1 MIEKENYSLLKHN
14 TFGIDVKAKH
24 FIEYNSE
31 DELIQF
37 ISEGRLK
44 TPFLHIGEG
53 SNLLFLTDY
62 DGLILHSAIRGVEV
76 TKESV
81 DAVWVKVG
89 AGENW
94 DEFVAYCVEKKWYGT
109 ENLSLIPGE
118 VGAAAVQNIGAYGVE
133 IKDFIESVETVTSEG
148 KKEIVPVAA
157 CDYSYR
163 MSRFKK
169 QENKSTFIT
178 YVNLIL
184 SKKEQYHLDYG
195 SVRKEL
201 CDAPVT
207 LQKVR
212 EVIIKI
218 REEKL
223 PNPSDIGNGG
233 SFFMNPIVDEGFFMN
248 LQAKYPNVPFYKL
261 PNNQYK
267 IPAAWMID
275 QCGWKGKR
283 IGNVGVYPKQALV
296 LINYGGATGS
306 EVYHLARSIQESVKE
321 NFAVMLYPEVNYIG
335 QL

>member
-1 MIEKENYSLLKHN
+1 MIEKEEYSLLEHN
-14 TFGIDVKAKH
+14 TFGIDVKTKY
-24 FIEYNSE
+24 FIEYNNE

-37 ISEGRLK
+37 IKEGRLRS
-44 TPFLHIGEG
+44 PFLHIGEG

-62 DGLILHSAIRGVEV
+62 NGIILHSAIRGVEIIS
-76 TKESV
+76 ESEDSV
-81 DAVWVKVG
+81 RIRVG

-94 DEFVAYCVEKKWYGT
+94 DDFVAYCVERKWYGT

-133 IKDFIESVETVTSEG
+133 IKDMIESVETVNSKGE
-148 KKEIVPVAA
+148 KEVIPVSM

-169 QENKSTFIT
+169 QKNKDVFVTR
-178 YVNLIL
+178 VNLVL

-195 SVRKEL
+195 SIRKEL

-212 EVIIKI
+212 EVIIRI

-233 SFFMNPIVDEGFFMN
+233 SFFMNPIVDEAFFIT
-248 LQAKYPNVPFYKL
+248 LQKKYPNVPFYKL
-261 PNNQYK
+261 PNDQYK
-267 IPAAWMID
+267 VPAAWMID

-283 IGNVGVYPKQALV
+283 LGNVGVYSKQALV
-296 LINYGGATGS
+296 LVNYGGATGM
-306 EVYHLARSIQESVKE
+306 EVCNLAESIQKSVFE
-321 NFAVMLYPEVNYIG
+321 TFSVVLHPEVNYIG
-335 QL
+335 K

>member
-1 MIEKENYSLLKHN
+1 MIEKEDYSLLKHN

-37 ISEGRLK
+37 ILEGRLK
-44 TPFLHIGEG
+44 YPFLHIGEG

-76 TKESV
+76 TKESE
-81 DAVWVKVG
+81 DSVWVKVG

-133 IKDFIESVETVTSEG
+133 IKDFIESVETVTSDG
-148 KKEIVPVAA
+148 KKKIVPVAE

-169 QENKSTFIT
+169 QENKRTFIT

-233 SFFMNPIVDEGFFMN
+233 SFFMNPIVDEDFFLN
-248 LQAKYPNVPFYKL
+248 LQEKYPNVPFYKL

-267 IPAAWMID
+267 VPAAWMID

-283 IGNVGVYPKQALV
+283 VGNVGVYPKQALV
-296 LINYGGATGS
+296 LINYGGATGE
-306 EVYHLARSIQESVKE
+306 EVYHLAQSIQESVKE
-321 NFAVMLYPEVNYIG
+321 TFAVMLHPEVNYIG